1 MNSTSIFDDSWYR
14 VRHLKLN
21 LMPNI
26 VFVRQ
31 KYRGEYWYVVCDE
44 FGHRFFRIREATYF
58 FICCLDQ
65 CVSVEEAWE
74 KSLKENPESA
84 PSQSEVVQVLSQFY
98 NGGLLKSHKSADI
111 KFLLQAKEKERTQ
124 KRKQLFSSL
133 LFIKVP
139 LWNPDPFIKKSVH

>member
-44 FGHRFFRIREATYF
+44 FGHRFFRIREETYF
-58 FICCLDQ
+58 FICCLEQ
-65 CVSVEEAWE
+65 CASVEEAWE
-74 KSLKENPESA
+74 KSLKENK
-84 PSQSEVVQVLSQFY
+84 
-98 NGGLLKSHKSADI
+98 LKKYHKKI
-111 KFLLQAKEKERTQ
+111 KF
-124 KRKQLFSSL
+124 FYYVSL
-133 LFIKVP
+133 RDYWF
-139 LWNPDPFIKKSVH
+139 W